1 MGDAI
6 TGAAQ
11 EVWQILVNAVTDP
24 GPWRYVALILVAV
37 VTVAVLFRGKR
48 SPWFLIPALA
58 ALGYWGWERFGP

>member
-11 EVWQILVNAVTDP
+11 EVWEFLVNAVTDP
-24 GPWRYVALILVAV
+24 GPWGYVALILVAV
-37 VTVAVLFRGKR
+37 ATVAVLFRGKR
-48 SPWFLIPALA
+48 SSWFLLPALA

>member
-11 EVWQILVNAVTDP
+11 EVWDILVGAVTDP
-24 GPWRYVALILVAV
+24 GPWGYAALVLVAV
-37 VTVAVLFRGKR
+37 ATVAVLFRGKR
-48 SPWFLIPALA
+48 SSWFLLLALA